1 MKQCHNCG
9 SNLIC
14 ANCFHTPKDTEIII
28 CAAIHMP
35 DGYIVRGHRHADAIR
50 TGRKIPRYADIS
62 TDGDDHG
69 FVTSKNR
76 YVTRKEAY
84 EIQIVAGIESHDKQN
99 PYLGGECYS
108 EDLY

>member
-1 MKQCHNCG
+1 
-9 SNLIC
+9 
-14 ANCFHTPKDTEIII
+14 
-28 CAAIHMP
+28 MP

-50 TGRKIPRYADIS
+50 TGRGIPRYADIS
-62 TDGDDHG
+62 THGDDHG

-84 EIQIVAGIESHDKQN
+84 EIQKAAGIESHCENPNDK
-99 PYLGGECYS
+99 YLGGECYS